1 MDNSFTKRIIALRD
15 ADFQLRQK
23 LARESKLGE
32 SYNTEMEQLHNHN
45 ADTLNNIIDEIGYP
59 TIGKVG
65 KEASEAAWIVI
76 QHAIGKPEFMKK
88 SLRMLEDAVNQNE
101 ASPVNL
107 AYLSDRIA
115 TLEGRPQLYG
125 TQFDWDKDGELSPQ
139 PYDDWGKVNDRR
151 KLIGLTSLDEQTITM
166 RKNAKLDNLF
176 SPEDFEERKKEI
188 EEWRKKVG
196 WK

>member
-15 ADFQLRQK
+15 ADFQLREK
-23 LARESKLGE
+23 LARESNLGE

-176 SPEDFEERKKEI
+176 SPEDFEERKKEV

>member
-1 MDNSFTKRIIALRD
+1 MDNSFSKRIIALKK
-15 ADFQLRQK
+15 ADFQLREK
-23 LARESKLGE
+23 LAREGGLDKG
-32 SYNTEMEQLHNHN
+32 YNTEMEQLHNHN
-45 ADTLNNIIDEIGYP
+45 SDILNNIIDEIGYP

-115 TLEGRPQLYG
+115 TMEGRLQLYG

-139 PYDDWGKVNDRR
+139 PYDDWDKVNDRR
-151 KLIGLTSLDEQTITM
+151 KLIGLTSLEEQTIIM

-188 EEWRKKVG
+188 EEWRKKIG